1 MLKRRIAIVFA
12 FAAAIAGA
20 AQAPDSGPQSGVVSI
35 GVDLAK
41 PVGAYK
47 PIYAWFGYD
56 ESNYTTMKY
65 GKQLLGELHDL
76 SPVPVT
82 IRAHHLL
89 TSGNGVPELKWSS
102 SNVFSLDANGKPV
115 YDFTITD
122 QTFDEYQKAGIRP
135 MVELGFMPKDLAA
148 TVPGVTEYQLHYPK
162 PTMGGASNNPPK
174 DYKMWGELV
183 RAYTAHLVA
192 RYGRAQV
199 STWYFEVWNEPDIVY
214 WHGTPEEY
222 FKLYDYAA
230 AGVRAALPGAIV
242 GGPASTGPSGA
253 KARAFLEKFLDHCL
267 HDKSAADGKAIP
279 LDFISFHPKGRPV
292 TVNGHV
298 RMGIANELQAAQA
311 GFRIVARYPKFARLP
326 IILSEA
332 DPEGCAACSMRENPA
347 NAYRNGPLYASYTA
361 AAMKALFELQDAT
374 KVNLIAML
382 SWSFEF
388 EGKDYFEG
396 FRTLATNGI
405 DEPILNFFR
414 MAGMM
419 AGVRVVTTSS
429 GSLALDGLVSSGVR
443 GAPDVDALATKSE
456 RQAAV
461 MVWNY
466 HDDDL
471 AAPDAEVDVNVA
483 GIPPGVKRVLLEH
496 YRIDE
501 THSNAYTVWKS
512 IGSPQSPTPQQY
524 AQLKAAGQLE
534 LLNSPAWV
542 DVRDGKVAIE
552 TALPRQAV
560 SLLRLTW

>member
-183 RAYTAHLVA
+183 ALQGRWFSSSCSKGSSTEPWMWTVDNRFLGRGRHPGKPDSPQQDDGGCQAPMVRPGTGRPGPAAAHLLKTDLP
-192 RYGRAQV
+192 RLSWQISKGRAKV
-199 STWYFEVWNEPDIVY
+199 
-214 WHGTPEEY
+214 
-222 FKLYDYAA
+222 
-230 AGVRAALPGAIV
+230 GA
-242 GGPASTGPSGA
+242 
-253 KARAFLEKFLDHCL
+253 H
-267 HDKSAADGKAIP
+267 
-279 LDFISFHPKGRPV
+279 
-292 TVNGHV
+292 
-298 RMGIANELQAAQA
+298 
-311 GFRIVARYPKFARLP
+311 
-326 IILSEA
+326 
-332 DPEGCAACSMRENPA
+332 
-347 NAYRNGPLYASYTA
+347 
-361 AAMKALFELQDAT
+361 
-374 KVNLIAML
+374 
-382 SWSFEF
+382 
-388 EGKDYFEG
+388 
-396 FRTLATNGI
+396 
-405 DEPILNFFR
+405 
-414 MAGMM
+414 
-419 AGVRVVTTSS
+419 
-429 GSLALDGLVSSGVR
+429 
-443 GAPDVDALATKSE
+443 
-456 RQAAV
+456 
-461 MVWNY
+461 
-466 HDDDL
+466 
-471 AAPDAEVDVNVA
+471 
-483 GIPPGVKRVLLEH
+483 
-496 YRIDE
+496 
-501 THSNAYTVWKS
+501 
-512 IGSPQSPTPQQY
+512 
-524 AQLKAAGQLE
+524 
-534 LLNSPAWV
+534 NSPNLTSTHPRRPMTWALGPV
-542 DVRDGKVAIE
+542 GDG
-552 TALPRQAV
+552 
-560 SLLRLTW
+560 TWN

>member
-1 MLKRRIAIVFA
+1 
-12 FAAAIAGA
+12 
-20 AQAPDSGPQSGVVSI
+20 
-35 GVDLAK
+35 
-41 PVGAYK
+41 
-47 PIYAWFGYD
+47 
-56 ESNYTTMKY
+56 
-65 GKQLLGELHDL
+65 
-76 SPVPVT
+76 
-82 IRAHHLL
+82 
-89 TSGNGVPELKWSS
+89 
-102 SNVFSLDANGKPV
+102 
-115 YDFTITD
+115 
-122 QTFDEYQKAGIRP
+122 
-135 MVELGFMPKDLAA
+135 
-148 TVPGVTEYQLHYPK
+148 
-162 PTMGGASNNPPK
+162 
-174 DYKMWGELV
+174 
-183 RAYTAHLVA
+183 
-192 RYGRAQV
+192 
-199 STWYFEVWNEPDIVY
+199 
-214 WHGTPEEY
+214 
-222 FKLYDYAA
+222 
-230 AGVRAALPGAIV
+230 
-242 GGPASTGPSGA
+242 
-253 KARAFLEKFLDHCL
+253 
-267 HDKSAADGKAIP
+267 
-279 LDFISFHPKGRPV
+279 
-292 TVNGHV
+292 
-298 RMGIANELQAAQA
+298 
-311 GFRIVARYPKFARLP
+311 
-326 IILSEA
+326 
-332 DPEGCAACSMRENPA
+332 MRENPA

-405 DEPILNFFR
+405 DKPILNFFR